1 MKLEQNVLPVQNKIL
16 AQYWDKQST
25 IHNFFDYVYSDDAF
39 HARAQYLTTKTYDT
53 AQLSKIIQLY
63 MTPFGLSEACER
75 HLKELAEGA
84 YVIVGGQQAGV
95 LTGPL
100 YSVHKAISVILLAR
114 QQREKLGKKVI
125 PLFWIA
131 GEDHDLEEINH
142 TYTTVDATLKKRVYK
157 ERSKRKTMASTTAIN
172 KEEMESFVHTV
183 FADFGESEYTKDL
196 LHNVLTHLHASDTFT
211 DFFTALM
218 NELFAKYGLLMLD
231 AAFPAFRQYEADFFV
246 RLIEHNEEIA
256 QVVVAQEEAFNQAGY
271 GKPIEAVA
279 SNANL
284 FFVQGGE
291 RFLLERK
298 DGYYTNALGSIKL
311 TKEQLLEVARQT
323 PEKLSN
329 NVVTRPLMQEMTMPV
344 LAFVGGPGELAYWAT
359 LKPAFS
365 LLHLQMP
372 VFAPRLNITLVPR
385 TVQPLLAQ
393 NELTVLDVMKGKA
406 EQLKNRFIEE
416 VQDENAKEKLA
427 EMQRNLLAQYN
438 ELEQHLREQQLD
450 LNNIIEKNKQYHCRQ
465 FDYLAAKIGQE
476 ILGKHDVKIKQFNLM
491 ITELFPN
498 QNLQERYFNPYQYLN
513 LYGPTL
519 VGSLIELDLVPSDQ
533 HNYITL

>member
-1 MKLEQNVLPVQNKIL
+1 
-16 AQYWDKQST
+16 
-25 IHNFFDYVYSDDAF
+25 
-39 HARAQYLTTKTYDT
+39 
-53 AQLSKIIQLY
+53 

-114 QQREKLGKKVI
+114 QQREKLEKKVI

-172 KEEMESFVHTV
+172 KEEMESFVRTV

-284 FFVQGGE
+284 FLY
-291 RFLLERK
+291 RAA
-298 DGYYTNALGSIKL
+298 NA
-311 TKEQLLEVARQT
+311 
-323 PEKLSN
+323 
-329 NVVTRPLMQEMTMPV
+329 
-344 LAFVGGPGELAYWAT
+344 FY
-359 LKPAFS
+359 
-365 LLHLQMP
+365 
-372 VFAPRLNITLVPR
+372 
-385 TVQPLLAQ
+385 
-393 NELTVLDVMKGKA
+393 
-406 EQLKNRFIEE
+406 
-416 VQDENAKEKLA
+416 
-427 EMQRNLLAQYN
+427 
-438 ELEQHLREQQLD
+438 
-450 LNNIIEKNKQYHCRQ
+450 
-465 FDYLAAKIGQE
+465 
-476 ILGKHDVKIKQFNLM
+476 
-491 ITELFPN
+491 
-498 QNLQERYFNPYQYLN
+498 
-513 LYGPTL
+513 
-519 VGSLIELDLVPSDQ
+519 
-533 HNYITL
+533 